1 MKEHYYDIIK
11 FSSLAVIT
19 VCLIINIISY
29 VNLFSLRQTNK
40 NLQNQLNTTTS
51 IYNEK
56 QDYYDYLVDNKD
68 ELNDVFLREEND
80 LLKKGETLIDF

>member
-1 MKEHYYDIIK
+1 MKEQYYDIIK

-40 NLQNQLNTTTS
+40 NLQNQLSNISS

-80 LLKKGETLIDF
+80 LLKKGETLINF